1 MLIVRKGD
9 IYMYDNAMLEEL
21 KKLED
26 EIRFPSFDMDD
37 AYALG
42 TALREAGMKAPKPI
56 AVRIVLDGLIV
67 YQSFLPGTNES
78 NNQWMNRKWNTVERC
93 HTSSLRAA
101 MERELSGVKENWQ
114 EDETN
119 YAFCGGGFPIFT
131 GDEFRGAA
139 IVSGLPHLEDH
150 RLLTQTVKEYW
161 NVAVGNV

>member
-1 MLIVRKGD
+1 MAFYRQRMLPDGYHLTLSPFLSERDGS
-9 IYMYDNAMLEEL
+9 A
-21 KKLED
+21 
-26 EIRFPSFDMDD
+26 RRPCRRRP
-37 AYALG
+37 G
-42 TALREAGMKAPKPI
+42 TALREAGLKAPKPI

>member
-21 KKLED
+21 KKLEE

-78 NNQWMNRKWNTVERC
+78 NNQWSPSCLEPMKAI
-93 HTSSLRAA
+93 TS
-101 MERELSGVKENWQ
+101 G
-114 EDETN
+114 
-119 YAFCGGGFPIFT
+119 
-131 GDEFRGAA
+131 
-139 IVSGLPHLEDH
+139 
-150 RLLTQTVKEYW
+150 
-161 NVAVGNV
+161 